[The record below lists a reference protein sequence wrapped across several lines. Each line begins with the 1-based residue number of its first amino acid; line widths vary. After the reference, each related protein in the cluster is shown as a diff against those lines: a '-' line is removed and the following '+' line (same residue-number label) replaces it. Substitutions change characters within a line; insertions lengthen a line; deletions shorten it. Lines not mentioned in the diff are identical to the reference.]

1 MSLRQEIMAAR
12 GSHYELGFETG
23 RRLAD
28 SIAANLEIFWDS
40 VEALGLSREEL
51 IAYSHDDETRLPP
64 NLCQEIRGLAEGS
77 GQSFRELLAYN
88 LYRAGLACDC

>member
-1 MSLRQEIMAAR
+1 MSLCQEIIAAQ

-23 RRLAD
+23 RRLAG

-40 VEALGLSREEL
+40 VEALGLSRQEL
-51 IAYSHDDETRLPP
+51 IACSHDDETRLPP
-64 NLCQEIRGLAEGS
+64 NLYEEIRGLAEGS
-77 GQSFRELLAYN
+77 GQGFRELLAYN